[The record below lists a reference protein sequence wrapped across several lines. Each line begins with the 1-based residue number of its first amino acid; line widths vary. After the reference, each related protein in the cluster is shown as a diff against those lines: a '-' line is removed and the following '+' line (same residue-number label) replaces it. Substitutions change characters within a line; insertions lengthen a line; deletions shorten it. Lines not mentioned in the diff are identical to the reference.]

1 MFVIRNSGI
10 NSVYKEKKSMEFQF
24 CKIKN
29 VLWEDGGDSCIAMC
43 MYLMPINCTLRNGL
57 NGKLY
62 MYTLQF

>member
-1 MFVIRNSGI
+1 
-10 NSVYKEKKSMEFQF
+10 MEFQF